1 MKKGLLFIVVLLFA
15 FGAQLKAQTVIAS
28 VDTNQ
33 ILIGEQFTLTI
44 VVDDPNG
51 EMGNWPI
58 AGDTINKFEII
69 SAGPVDSNNAQLRQ
83 EVVLTIFDSG
93 AYVIEPIPFVFEDKE
108 VLTEPISIQVNTIIV
123 DMEGDITDIK
133 APIQAPFNIW
143 DYWLVI
149 SILMG
154 IAIIISTVIF
164 VLSWITSMEEEK
176 VIVPPKPKVP
186 PFDKAIIALNSIE
199 EERAWDTEKPKQ
211 YYSRLIDV
219 IREFLEEEY
228 QIPAMEFTTDET
240 VSATKTLKITE
251 AEREDLKQ
259 LFTQADLVKFAKA
272 KPTVAEGEMYV
283 KYAHRIL
290 LALKPRA
297 VEKEGQK

>member
-69 SAGPVDSNNAQLRQ
+69 NAGPVDSNNAQLRQ
-83 EVVLTIFDSG
+83 EIILTLFDSG
-93 AYVIEPIPFVFEDKE
+93 YYVIEPIPFVFEDKE
-108 VLTEPISIQVNTIIV
+108 LKTEPITIQVNTIVV
-123 DMEGDITDIK
+123 DAEADIMDIK

-143 DYWLVI
+143 DYWI
-149 SILMG
+149 I
-154 IAIIISTVIF
+154 IAIAMGVALLIATTIF
-164 VLSWITSMEEEK
+164 VYSWLTSAEEEK
-176 VIVPPKPKVP
+176 VVEPPKPLIL
-186 PFDKAIIALNSIE
+186 PFDKAIKALSIIQ

-211 YYSRLIDV
+211 YYIRLTNV
-219 IREFLEEEY
+219 IREYLEEEY

-240 VSATKTLKITE
+240 LSATKTLKITE

-290 LALKPRA
+290 LALKPRV
-297 VEKEGQK
+297 VEKEVQK